1 MKQFIQKKL
10 TQLRRDEGGAIF
22 LLILAAFLILFMV
35 AMTLFD
41 TGVAAGDKMAV
52 QISAD
57 TAAYSHSVVKARSM
71 NVIVYAN
78 IIKRIYYSYM
88 STYVNAWTAILA
100 NAAHAASRCRPW
112 RPDACLEAIDTGI
125 LILLEGLEF
134 GFTNGPTLGLWGKA
148 NFSEELLALDT
159 YQRYM
164 HAITPWWAYIESLAR
179 GAQNGALVSASWP
192 PPPTSLDSIKSGI
205 STAGNVVDSLFGTS
219 IMNSLP
225 GFTTNVDTLPLA
237 RRDKAG
243 DVWSTK
249 IAPFE
254 FTVGGG
260 GFIAGARYCKSY
272 TLSYEHILHGFQTWK
287 EGDEGFI
294 ETYKWKRKFIGT
306 NAVPAL
312 GCIAAHLLYKDE
324 GYLDWRIKDEFSED
338 TGTKDAWAQ
347 STSNISLAYRP
358 RKGRMDDS
366 DGRSKYNYLSD
377 DKYDYNKNPLYQNE
391 GYFAMARSEIVYKQ
405 PFDILSNGSWGGP
418 FSVISS
424 RLGTQTAPDMWSPRW
439 KAKGRP
445 FLVPGETMGSSVQ
458 AGNAA
463 GLNTIINDTV
473 PLLVLASA
481 LGLLDDNFSGASAA
495 KDLFYL
501 VRIGSTF
508 SSDKLNGVPK

>member
-1 MKQFIQKKL
+1 MNYLKEKITNL
-10 TQLRRDEGGAIF
+10 NRDESGAVF
-22 LLILAAFLILFMV
+22 LLVLAAFLILFMV

-57 TAAYSHSVVKARSM
+57 TASYSHSVVKARSM

-78 IIKRIYYSYM
+78 IIKRMYYSYM

-100 NAAHAASRCRPW
+100 NEAHAISMCRPW
-112 RPDACLEAIDTGI
+112 RPTACLEAIDTGI

-134 GFTNGPTLGLWGKA
+134 AFTNAPTLGVFGQPE

-164 HAITPWWAYIESLAR
+164 HAITPWWAYVESLAR

-205 STAGNVVDSLFGTS
+205 STAGNVIDTIFGSS
-219 IMNSLP
+219 IMSSLP

-243 DVWSTK
+243 DLWTSKT
-249 IAPFE
+249 APFQ
-254 FTVGGG
+254 FSVGGG
-260 GFIAGARYCKSY
+260 GFVAGARYCKSY
-272 TLSYEHILHGFQTWK
+272 TLSYEHILHGYQTYK

-294 ETYKWKRKFIGT
+294 EKYKWKQKFIGL
-306 NAVPAL
+306 NLVPAL
-312 GCIAAHLLYKDE
+312 GCVGAHLLYADE

-347 STSNISLAYRP
+347 ASSNIALSYRP
-358 RKGRMDDS
+358 RKGRMDDN
-366 DGRSKYNYLSD
+366 DGRKKYGYLKRDHTS
-377 DKYDYNKNPLYQNE
+377 NFLYENE
-391 GYFAMARSEIVYKQ
+391 GYFAISRSEIVYKQ
-405 PFDILSNGSWGGP
+405 PFDILAFGSWGGP
-418 FSVISS
+418 FSAISS
-424 RLGTQTAPDMWSPRW
+424 RLGTQKAPDMWSPRW

-445 FLVPGETMGSSVQ
+445 MLVDGETMGSSVQ
-458 AGNAA
+458 GSPA

-481 LGLLDDNFSGASAA
+481 IGLLDSNFSGQSAA
-495 KDLFYL
+495 KDLLYL
-501 VRIGSTF
+501 LRIGSSF
-508 SSDKLNGVPK
+508 SSDNLHGVPK